1 MTGRGK
7 GGKGLGKG
15 GAKRHMK
22 VLRDND
28 SEEEEDDCATDTMRS
43 HSINN
48 NNDKE
53 DQKPDSLKLTLTQN
67 PSGSFP
73 VTEEVAAIIGVS
85 LEDLLAPS
93 TATATDPRAW
103 VTLVCL
109 TFLSL
114 HCRED
119 RDTWDLV
126 ADKARTWLAST
137 FPQLDTSAAAAEFV
151 RQHAVTR
158 SCGRGHRLYRV
169 READR
174 LTSGP
179 WHCDA
184 GAACV
189 GGRGE
194 DGAHGEVSVWR
205 CRQDWRVSSGGSCDY
220 DLCGDCALSK

>member
-1 MTGRGK
+1 MFG
-7 GGKGLGKG
+7 
-15 GAKRHMK
+15 
-22 VLRDND
+22 DD
-28 SEEEEDDCATDTMRS
+28 SGEEEEDASMETMRS
-43 HSINN
+43 YSMNN

-114 HCRED
+114 HCGED

-126 ADKARTWLAST
+126 ADKARAWLTST
-137 FPQLDTSAAAAEFV
+137 FPQLDNSAASAAAAEFV
-151 RQHAVTR
+151 RQHAVTK

-194 DGAHGEVSVWR
+194 DGDHAEVSVWR

>member
-1 MTGRGK
+1 MFG
-7 GGKGLGKG
+7 
-15 GAKRHMK
+15 
-22 VLRDND
+22 DD
-28 SEEEEDDCATDTMRS
+28 SGEDGEDATMETMRS
-43 HSINN
+43 HSKDN

-53 DQKPDSLKLTLTQN
+53 DQRPDSLKLTLTQN

-126 ADKARTWLAST
+126 ADKARTWLTST
-137 FPQLDTSAAAAEFV
+137 FPQLDNSAASAAAAEFV

-194 DGAHGEVSVWR
+194 DGDHAEVSVWR
-205 CRQDWRVSSGGSCDY
+205 CRQDWRMVSGGSCDY

>member
-1 MTGRGK
+1 MFG
-7 GGKGLGKG
+7 
-15 GAKRHMK
+15 
-22 VLRDND
+22 DD
-28 SEEEEDDCATDTMRS
+28 SEEEEEDTTMRS
-43 HSINN
+43 LNN

-73 VTEEVAAIIGVS
+73 VTEEVAGIIGVS
-85 LEDLLAPS
+85 LEDLLARGA
-93 TATATDPRAW
+93 ATATDPRAW

-109 TFLSL
+109 SFLTL
-114 HCRED
+114 LCRED
-119 RDTWDLV
+119 SDTWGLV

-137 FPQLDTSAAAAEFV
+137 FPQLHTSAASAAAAEFV

-158 SCGRGHRLYRV
+158 RCGRGHRLYRV
-169 READR
+169 REAER

-194 DGAHGEVSVWR
+194 DGAHAEVSVWR
-205 CRQDWRVSSGGSCDY
+205 CRQDWRMVSGGSCDY